1 MIEKYLPL
9 APNSSIPPPIER
21 LYFVTHFTT
30 VGRKD
35 KEALGYTEEGKFSN
49 FGPTANLHV
58 FAKFFQRGDLW
69 CSLSMFCLL
78 TELNVLV
85 IPVAFFVLCER

>member
-49 FGPTANLHV
+49 FGPTATCTFSPDSFNVGMQLV
-58 FAKFFQRGDLW
+58 YVLFAYR
-69 CSLSMFCLL
+69 
-78 TELNVLV
+78 TECFGNSGSIFRTMRTLNV
-85 IPVAFFVLCER
+85 